1 MEGNM
6 AGPLEGVKIID
17 FTHWLAGPFG
27 TMILCDLGAEVIHVE
42 RITATDS
49 NRGDGPYVNGISS
62 YRYSLERGK
71 KSIQV
76 DLKDPT
82 GLQIV
87 KDLINKA
94 DVVTENFSVGVMEK
108 LGLGYEQFED
118 TNPGLIYA
126 SCSGYGQ
133 TGPRAQQGAF
143 DVIAQGFS
151 GLMSITGEP
160 DGRPMRVGTSVGDTF
175 GGTYMALGIL
185 SALYERDRSGKG
197 QKIDVSMVESVI
209 YNLENAIIR
218 YSITG
223 QIPQRIGTRHP
234 LITPFQTFETANGY
248 ICIAGLRDWEAF
260 CFILGLEELAA
271 DDRFNTGE
279 KRTQNH
285 GALEPILTESLKKQT
300 TQHWIEVLDGIAV
313 CGPINNLEEMIEDPH
328 IKARNSIVTLPVPGE
343 NEQQVKVSN
352 TPVRLSRTPA
362 DVSKR
367 AFVVGEHTK
376 SILNEWLDYDD
387 STIIDLEEKG
397 ILKSSDNEFI

>member
-108 LGLGYEQFED
+108 LDLGYEQFED

-260 CFILGLEELAA
+260 CFILGLEELAT

-285 GALEPILTESLKKQT
+285 GVLEPILTEALKKQT
-300 TQHWIEVLDGIAV
+300 TQHWIEVLEGIAV
-313 CGPINNLEEMIEDPH
+313 SGPINNLEDMIEDPH
-328 IKARNSIVTLPVPGE
+328 IKARNSIVSLPVPGE

-376 SILNEWLDYDD
+376 SILNEWLNYDD
-387 STIIDLEEKG
+387 KTIIDLEEKG
-397 ILKSSDNEFI
+397 ILKTSDNEFI

>member
-42 RITATDS
+42 RITATDT

-108 LGLGYEQFED
+108 LGLGYEQFEG

-260 CFILGLEELAA
+260 CFILGLEELAT

-285 GALEPILTESLKKQT
+285 GVLEPILTEALKKQT

-313 CGPINNLEEMIEDPH
+313 SGPINNLEDMIEDPH
-328 IKARNSIVTLPVPGE
+328 IKARNSIVSLPVPGE

-376 SILNEWLDYDD
+376 SILNEWLNYDD
-387 STIIDLEEKG
+387 KTIIDLEEKG
-397 ILKSSDNEFI
+397 ILKTSDNEFI

>member
-1 MEGNM
+1 M

-42 RITATDS
+42 RITATDT

-76 DLKDPT
+76 DLKDHT

-108 LGLGYEQFED
+108 LGLGYEQFEG

-197 QKIDVSMVESVI
+197 QRIDVSMVESVI

-260 CFILGLEELAA
+260 CFILGLEELAT

-285 GALEPILTESLKKQT
+285 GVLEPILTEALKKQT

-313 CGPINNLEEMIEDPH
+313 SGPINNLEDMIEDPH
-328 IKARNSIVTLPVPGE
+328 IKARNSIVSLPVPGE

-376 SILNEWLDYDD
+376 SILNEWLNYDD
-387 STIIDLEEKG
+387 KTIIDLEEKG
-397 ILKSSDNEFI
+397 ILKTSDNEFI

>member
-1 MEGNM
+1 M

-108 LGLGYEQFED
+108 LGLGYEQFEG

-260 CFILGLEELAA
+260 CFILGLEELAT

-285 GALEPILTESLKKQT
+285 GVLEPILTEALKKQT

-313 CGPINNLEEMIEDPH
+313 SGPINNLEDMIEDPH
-328 IKARNSIVTLPVPGE
+328 IKARNSIVSLPVPGE

-376 SILNEWLDYDD
+376 SILNEWLNYDD
-387 STIIDLEEKG
+387 KTIIDLEEKG
-397 ILKSSDNEFI
+397 ILKTSDNEFI

>member
-1 MEGNM
+1 M
-6 AGPLEGVKIID
+6 AGPLEGVNIID

-108 LGLGYEQFED
+108 LGLGYEQFEG

-260 CFILGLEELAA
+260 CFILGLEELAT

-285 GALEPILTESLKKQT
+285 GVLEPILTEALKKQT

-313 CGPINNLEEMIEDPH
+313 SGPINNLEDMIEDPH
-328 IKARNSIVTLPVPGE
+328 IKARNSIVSLPVPGE

-376 SILNEWLDYDD
+376 SILNEWLNYDD
-387 STIIDLEEKG
+387 KTIIDLEEKG
-397 ILKSSDNEFI
+397 ILKTSDNEFI

>member
-1 MEGNM
+1 M

-108 LGLGYEQFED
+108 LGLGYEQFEG

-151 GLMSITGEP
+151 GVMSITGEP

-260 CFILGLEELAA
+260 CFILGLEELAT

-285 GALEPILTESLKKQT
+285 GVLEPILTEALKKQT

-313 CGPINNLEEMIEDPH
+313 SGPINNLEDMIEDPH

-376 SILNEWLDYDD
+376 SILNEWLNYDD
-387 STIIDLEEKG
+387 KTIIDLEEKG
-397 ILKSSDNEFI
+397 ILKTSDNEFI

>member
-1 MEGNM
+1 M

-49 NRGDGPYVNGISS
+49 NRGDGPFVNGISS

-76 DLKDPT
+76 DLKDPA

-108 LGLGYEQFED
+108 LGLGYEEFTS

-133 TGPRAQQGAF
+133 TGPRSKQGAF

-160 DGRPMRVGTSVGDTF
+160 DGRPMRVGASVGDTI
-175 GGTYMALGIL
+175 GGTYMAIGIL
-185 SALYERDRSGKG
+185 SALYERDRSAKG
-197 QKIDVSMVESVI
+197 QRIDISMVESLI

-223 QIPQRIGTRHP
+223 QIPQRLGTRHP
-234 LITPFQTFETANGY
+234 LITPFQTFETSNGY

-260 CFILGLEELAA
+260 CFILGLEELAT
-271 DDRFNTGE
+271 DERFDTGE

-285 GALEPILTESLKKQT
+285 GILEPFLSEALKKQT
-300 TQHWIEVLDGIAV
+300 TQHWIEVLEGIAV
-313 CGPINNLEEMIEDPH
+313 SGPINNLEEMIEDPH
-328 IKARNSIVTLPVPGE
+328 IKARNSIVSLPVPGE
-343 NEQQVKVSN
+343 KEQQVKVSN

-376 SILNEWLDYDD
+376 SILNEWLNYDD
-387 STIIDLEEKG
+387 KTIIDLEEKG
-397 ILKSSDNEFI
+397 VLKTSDNEFI

>member
-1 MEGNM
+1 M

-76 DLKDPT
+76 DLKDPK

-108 LGLGYEQFED
+108 LGLGYEQFEG

-197 QKIDVSMVESVI
+197 QRIDVSMVESVI

-260 CFILGLEELAA
+260 CFILGLEELAT

-285 GALEPILTESLKKQT
+285 GVLEPILTEALKKQT
-300 TQHWIEVLDGIAV
+300 TQHWIEVLEGIAV
-313 CGPINNLEEMIEDPH
+313 SGPINNLEDMIEDPH
-328 IKARNSIVTLPVPGE
+328 IKARNSIVSLPVPGE

-376 SILNEWLDYDD
+376 SILNEWLNYDD
-387 STIIDLEEKG
+387 KTIIDLEEKG
-397 ILKSSDNEFI
+397 ILKTSDNEFI

>member
-1 MEGNM
+1 M

-71 KSIQV
+71 KSIQI

-108 LGLGYEQFED
+108 LDLGYEQFED

-260 CFILGLEELAA
+260 CFILGLEELAT

-285 GALEPILTESLKKQT
+285 SVLEPILTEALKKQT

-313 CGPINNLEEMIEDPH
+313 SGPINNLEDMIEDPH
-328 IKARNSIVTLPVPGE
+328 IKARNSIVSLPVPGE

-376 SILNEWLDYDD
+376 SILNEWLNYDD
-387 STIIDLEEKG
+387 KTIIDLEEKG
-397 ILKSSDNEFI
+397 ILKTSDNEFI

>member
-108 LGLGYEQFED
+108 LGLGYEQFEG

-260 CFILGLEELAA
+260 CFILGLEELAT

-285 GALEPILTESLKKQT
+285 SVLEPILTEALKKQT

-313 CGPINNLEEMIEDPH
+313 SGPINNLEDMIEDPH
-328 IKARNSIVTLPVPGE
+328 IKARNSIVSLPVPGE

-376 SILNEWLDYDD
+376 SILNEWLNYDD
-387 STIIDLEEKG
+387 KTIIDLEEKG
-397 ILKSSDNEFI
+397 ILKTSDNEFI

>member
-1 MEGNM
+1 M

-76 DLKDPT
+76 DLKDPK

-108 LGLGYEQFED
+108 LGLGYEQFEG

-260 CFILGLEELAA
+260 CFILGLEELAT

-285 GALEPILTESLKKQT
+285 GVLEPILTEALKKQT

-313 CGPINNLEEMIEDPH
+313 SGPINNLEDMIEDPH
-328 IKARNSIVTLPVPGE
+328 IKARNSIVSLPVPGE

-376 SILNEWLDYDD
+376 SILNEWLNYDD
-387 STIIDLEEKG
+387 KTIIDLEEKG
-397 ILKSSDNEFI
+397 ILKTSDNEFI

>member
-42 RITATDS
+42 RITATDT

-108 LGLGYEQFED
+108 LGLGYEQFEG

-197 QKIDVSMVESVI
+197 QRIDVSMVESVI

-260 CFILGLEELAA
+260 CFILGLEELAT

-285 GALEPILTESLKKQT
+285 GVLEPILTEALKKQT

-313 CGPINNLEEMIEDPH
+313 SGPINNLEDMIEDPH
-328 IKARNSIVTLPVPGE
+328 IKARNSIVSLPVPGE

-376 SILNEWLDYDD
+376 SILNEWLNYDD
-387 STIIDLEEKG
+387 KTIIDLEEKG
-397 ILKSSDNEFI
+397 ILKTSDNEFI

>member
-76 DLKDPT
+76 DLKDPK

-108 LGLGYEQFED
+108 LGLEYEQFEG

-260 CFILGLEELAA
+260 CFILGLEELAT

-285 GALEPILTESLKKQT
+285 GVLEPILTKALKKQT
-300 TQHWIEVLDGIAV
+300 TQHWIDVLDGIAV
-313 CGPINNLEEMIEDPH
+313 SGPINNLEDMIEDPH
-328 IKARNSIVTLPVPGE
+328 IKARNSIVSLPVPGE
-343 NEQQVKVSN
+343 KEQQVKVSN

-376 SILNEWLDYDD
+376 SILNEWLNYDD
-387 STIIDLEEKG
+387 KTIIDLEEKG
-397 ILKSSDNEFI
+397 VLKTSDNEFI